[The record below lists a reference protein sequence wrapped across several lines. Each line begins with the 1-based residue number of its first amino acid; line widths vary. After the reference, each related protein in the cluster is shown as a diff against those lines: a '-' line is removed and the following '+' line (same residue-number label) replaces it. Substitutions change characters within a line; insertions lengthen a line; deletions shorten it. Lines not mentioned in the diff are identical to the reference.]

1 MKYKQ
6 LLLLGAISLSALA
19 NVIEVSTVTE
29 YDQKVNNSKKP
40 AIVKFAADWCSICQG
55 SEKPFKEVAQEKEFK
70 NVNFVN
76 VNIGKAKEVSEKNG
90 IVGVPTFFYVAQG
103 KKISQEVG
111 VENMD
116 TFKEDIRNNIRE
128 KLPLEVAPRQAQG
141 DRARNE
147 IVADEDGI
155 VAIEIEKTEPVQ
167 ESTGIMGM
175 VKGAIN
181 WVVCAVKMAVMKIMA
196 LIKSIF
202 GWIKGLFS

>member
-1 MKYKQ
+1 MKYTK
-6 LLLLGAISLSALA
+6 LLLLSALSLSSLA
-19 NVIEVSTVTE
+19 NVIEVSTVAE
-29 YDQKVNNSKKP
+29 YDQQVNNSNKP
-40 AIVKFAADWCSICQG
+40 AVVKFAADWCSICQG
-55 SEKPFKEVAQEKEFK
+55 SEKPFKEVAQENEFK

-128 KLPLEVAPRQAQG
+128 KLPLEV
-141 DRARNE
+141 
-147 IVADEDGI
+147 DEDGI
-155 VAIEIEKTEPVQ
+155 VAIEIEKTKPVH